1 MNARGS
7 MFAKAAL
14 VPAVGAPRS
23 RLYVNQTG
31 PMAPAEMPLM
41 WTKIVLA
48 GLGLAVAG
56 LVGTALV
63 TRRQVE
69 RETAHRVD
77 TLLGAASLRAG
88 TFQAADLDGL
98 PTPVQG
104 YLRRV
109 LADGQPYVRTLRV
122 EQRGTFRAGDATAA
136 WGPFTATQHVTV
148 RPPGFVWDASIRM
161 TAGLPVRVLD
171 AYHDGRGILTARLG
185 GAFTVMAGTPGP
197 ELDEGELLRYLA
209 EAPLYPTALLPE
221 MGVTWTPIDDQ
232 SARATL
238 TDRGTTATLV
248 FHFNDNDEV
257 ARVEGQRS
265 YTNADG
271 TAEAR
276 LWRGYWRAYAERGGM
291 WVPTRGEVAW
301 VHPDEG
307 EVSYWRGRLHTFA
320 YDVAGEGGTPNRTTT
335 SAPVPSTTATAPQ

>member
-1 MNARGS
+1 

-109 LADGQPYVRTLRV
+109 LREGQPHVRALRV

-136 WGPFTATQHVTV
+136 WRPFTATQHVIV

-161 TAGLPVRVLD
+161 MAGLPVRVLD
-171 AYHDGRGILTARLG
+171 AYHDGRGVLEARLG
-185 GAFTVMAGTPGP
+185 GVLPVMTGAPGP

-209 EAPLYPTALLPE
+209 EAPLYPTALLPG
-221 MGVTWTPIDDQ
+221 MGVTWTPIDDR

-248 FHFNDNDEV
+248 FHFNDTNEV
-257 ARVEGQRS
+257 ARVEGRRS
-265 YTNADG
+265 FTKSDG
-271 TAEAR
+271 TAEER
-276 LWRGYWRAYAERGGM
+276 PWRGYWRDYAERGGM
-291 WVPTRGEVAW
+291 WVPTRGKVAW
-301 VHPDEG
+301 VHPEAG

-320 YDVAGEGGTPNRTTT
+320 YDIAGEDETPHRTMP
-335 SAPVPSTTATAPQ
+335 SESGPSTTATAPQ